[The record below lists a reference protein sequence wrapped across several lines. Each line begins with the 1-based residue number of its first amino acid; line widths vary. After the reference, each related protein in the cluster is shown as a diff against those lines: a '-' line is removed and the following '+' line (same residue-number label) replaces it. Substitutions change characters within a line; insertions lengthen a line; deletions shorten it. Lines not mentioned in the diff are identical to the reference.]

1 MLKTMKITDTRQR
14 LMSLHENLRH
24 NETIAVTN
32 RGEKILAIM
41 RWEKYEAILETLT
54 IMGDRALIRK
64 LRQSIREAKAGRLI
78 SLEEVA
84 RESR

>member
-14 LMSLHENLRH
+14 LTSLHEDLRS

-41 RWEKYEAILETLT
+41 RWEKYEAIRETLM
-54 IMGDRALIRK
+54 ILGDPRLMKK
-64 LRQSIREAKAGRLI
+64 LRQGIREAAAGKLI
-78 SLEEVA
+78 AIEEVE
-84 RESR
+84 REIQ

>member
-1 MLKTMKITDTRQR
+1 MKITDTRKR
-14 LMSLHENLRH
+14 LTSLHETLRS

-54 IMGDRALIRK
+54 IMGDRALMKK
-64 LRQSIREAKAGRLI
+64 LRQSIRESKMGKLI
-78 SLEEVA
+78 SLEEVEG
-84 RESR
+84 ESQ

>member
-14 LMSLHENLRH
+14 LTSLHEDLRS

-41 RWEKYEAILETLT
+41 RWEKYEAIRETL
-54 IMGDRALIRK
+54 IILGDPRLMKK
-64 LRQSIREAKAGRLI
+64 LRQSIREAAAGKLI
-78 SLEEVA
+78 AIEEVE
-84 RESR
+84 REIQ